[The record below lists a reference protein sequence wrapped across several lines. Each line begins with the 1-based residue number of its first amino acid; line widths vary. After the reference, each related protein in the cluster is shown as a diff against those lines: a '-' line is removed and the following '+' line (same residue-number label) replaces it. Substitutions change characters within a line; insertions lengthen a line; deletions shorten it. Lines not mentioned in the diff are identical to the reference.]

1 MSDDRTTVRDELERV
16 RRLCLALPEVTE
28 RTSHGEAAW
37 FVKKQFVM
45 FADHHHDDRVGIWA
59 AAPENAQ
66 ARWLDVGPDRFF
78 VPPYVGG
85 RGWIGVYLDLPL
97 TGTAAQAHRDDL
109 AEIVEDAYRHVATA
123 RLVRLLDTGT
133 AD

>member
-1 MSDDRTTVRDELERV
+1 MGEDGTHVHAERERV
-16 RRLCLALPEVTE
+16 RRLCLAMPEATE

-66 ARWLDVGPDRFF
+66 ARWLELAADRFF
-78 VPPYVGG
+78 LPPYVGV
-85 RGWIGVYLDLPL
+85 RGWIGVYLDLVL
-97 TGTAAQAHRDDL
+97 TGDAEKAHRDDL
-109 AEIVEDAYRHVATA
+109 AEIIEDAYRHVAPA
-123 RLVRLLDTGT
+123 RLVRVLDSRA

>member
-1 MSDDRTTVRDELERV
+1 MSEEVDRV

-28 RTSHGEAAW
+28 RLSHGESAW
-37 FVKKQFVM
+37 FVGKQFVM
-45 FADHHHDDRVGIWA
+45 VADHHHDDRVGIWA

-66 ARWLDVGPDRFF
+66 SRWLDTAPDRFF

-97 TGTAAQAHRDDL
+97 TGRAQQTHADDL
-109 AEIVEDAYRHVATA
+109 AEIVEDAYRHVAPA
-123 RLVRLLDTGT
+123 RLVRLLDAGT

>member
-1 MSDDRTTVRDELERV
+1 MSDEVEQVRA
-16 RRLCLALPEVTE
+16 LCTAFPDVTE
-28 RTSHGEAAW
+28 RVSHGESAW

-66 ARWLDVGPDRFF
+66 ARWLEMAPDRFF
-78 VPPYVGG
+78 FPPYVGV

-97 TGTAAQAHRDDL
+97 TGDARQTHLDDL
-109 AEIVEDAYRHVATA
+109 AEIIEEAYRHIAPA
-123 RLVRLLDTGT
+123 RLVRALDTRT

>member
-1 MSDDRTTVRDELERV
+1 MSPDRAAVSRHVERV

-28 RTSHGEAAW
+28 RASHGEAAW

-66 ARWLDVGPDRFF
+66 ARWLELAPDRFF
-78 VPPYVGG
+78 FPPYVGV

-97 TGTAAQAHRDDL
+97 TGGAEKAHQDDL
-109 AEIVEDAYRHVATA
+109 AEIVEDAYRHVAPA
-123 RLVRLLDTGT
+123 RLLQVLDAGT

>member
-1 MSDDRTTVRDELERV
+1 MSDERERV
-16 RRLCLALPEVTE
+16 RRLCLALPEATE
-28 RTSHGEAAW
+28 RASHGEAAW

-66 ARWLDVGPDRFF
+66 ARWLELAPDRFF
-78 VPPYVGG
+78 FPPYVGG

-97 TGTAAQAHRDDL
+97 TGDAEQAHWDDL
-109 AEIVEDAYRHVATA
+109 AEIVEDAYRHIAPA
-123 RLVRLLDTGT
+123 RLVRLLDAGT